1 MTDVHDPA
9 PYGPE
14 KDRSP
19 REQESDVKD
28 FNPLVVGNIS
38 LPAESGQLVL
48 RALKIPGKE
57 AIEVRYVILKKTG
70 A

>member
-1 MTDVHDPA
+1 V
-9 PYGPE
+9 
-14 KDRSP
+14 
-19 REQESDVKD
+19 VKD
-28 FNPLVVGNIS
+28 FKPLVVGNIS